1 MANIKVSA
9 VPSNTT
15 VTVQDGNNITAN
27 IQGGNNINVT
37 VTPTPKQVIQINRG
51 VSGGGGSTNTI
62 GGYPV
67 TITDAQRYD
76 VLMFG
81 VGEWVN
87 TPQTEVTDGGN
98 F

>member
-1 MANIKVSA
+1 MTVSA
-9 VPSNTT
+9 VPSNTN
-15 VTVQDGNNITAN
+15 VTVQDSNNITAN
-27 IQGGNNINVT
+27 IQGGNNVNVQ
-37 VTPTPKQVIQINRG
+37 VTPVAKQVIQINRG
-51 VSGGGGSTNTI
+51 VQGPSGNDNI

-67 TITDAQRYD
+67 VISDAQQYD

-87 TPQTEVTDGGN
+87 TPQTEIADGGN

>member
-1 MANIKVSA
+1 MANMNVNVI
-9 VPSNTT
+9 
-15 VTVQDGNNITAN
+15 DGNNLTV
-27 IQGGNNINVT
+27 Q
-37 VTPTPKQVIQINRG
+37 VTPVPKQTIQINRG
-51 VSGGGGSTNTI
+51 VAGKDGGDKI

-67 TITDAQRYD
+67 VITDANPYD

-87 TPQTEVTDGGN
+87 TPQTEIADGGN

>member
-1 MANIKVSA
+1 MANLKVSA
-9 VPSNTT
+9 VPNNTT

-27 IQGGNNINVT
+27 IQGGNTVNVQ
-37 VTPTPKQVIQINRG
+37 VTPVAKQIVQINRG
-51 VSGGGGSTNTI
+51 VAGKDGGDKI

-67 TITDAQRYD
+67 NITGANQYD

-87 TPQTEVTDGGN
+87 TPQTEISDGGN

>member
-1 MANIKVSA
+1 MANLNVNVI
-9 VPSNTT
+9 
-15 VTVQDGNNITAN
+15 DGNNL
-27 IQGGNNINVT
+27 NVQ
-37 VTPTPKQVIQINRG
+37 VTPVPKQVIQINRG
-51 VSGGGGSTNTI
+51 VAGKDGGDRI

-67 TITDAQRYD
+67 VITDAQQYD

>member
-1 MANIKVSA
+1 MAQLNVTA
-9 VPSNTT
+9 VPSNTN
-15 VTVQDGNNITAN
+15 VTVQNANNIVAN
-27 IQGGNNINVT
+27 IQGGNEVNVQ

-51 VSGGGGSTNTI
+51 VKGADGGDNI

-67 TITDAQRYD
+67 NVTGAQQYD

-81 VGEWVN
+81 VNEWVN
-87 TPQTEVTDGGN
+87 TPQTEIADGGN

>member
-15 VTVQDGNNITAN
+15 VSVQNGNNITAN
-27 IQGGNNINVT
+27 IQNGNNVNVT
-37 VTPTPKQVIQINRG
+37 VTPVAKQVVQINRG
-51 VSGGGGSTNTI
+51 VKGADGGDKI

-67 TITDAQRYD
+67 NVTGANQYD

-87 TPQTEVTDGGN
+87 TPQTEIADGGN

>member
-1 MANIKVSA
+1 MANMNV
-9 VPSNTT
+9 N
-15 VTVQDGNNITAN
+15 VQDGNNLTV
-27 IQGGNNINVT
+27 Q
-37 VTPTPKQVIQINRG
+37 VTPPARQTVQINRG
-51 VSGGGGSTNTI
+51 VAGRDGGDKI

-67 TITDAQRYD
+67 VVTSAQQYD

-87 TPQTEVTDGGN
+87 TPQTEIADGGN

>member
-51 VSGGGGSTNTI
+51 VQGASGNDNI

-67 TITDAQRYD
+67 VISDAQRYD

-87 TPQTEVTDGGN
+87 TPQTEITDGGN

>member
-1 MANIKVSA
+1 MANLKVSA
-9 VPSNTT
+9 VPNNTT

-27 IQGGNNINVT
+27 IQGGNTVNVQ
-37 VTPTPKQVIQINRG
+37 VTPVAKQIVQINRG
-51 VSGGGGSTNTI
+51 VAGKDGGDNI

-67 TITDAQRYD
+67 NITSANRYD

-87 TPQTEVTDGGN
+87 TPQTEITDGGN

>member
-1 MANIKVSA
+1 MAKLNVSA
-9 VPSNTT
+9 VPSNTN

-27 IQGGNNINVT
+27 IQSGNNINVT
-37 VTPTPKQVIQINRG
+37 VVPTPRQVIQINRG
-51 VSGGGGSTNTI
+51 GGGGGGDATTI

-67 TITDAQRYD
+67 NITGANQYD

>member
-1 MANIKVSA
+1 MNVNVI
-9 VPSNTT
+9 
-15 VTVQDGNNITAN
+15 DGNNLTV
-27 IQGGNNINVT
+27 Q
-37 VTPTPKQVIQINRG
+37 VTPVPKQTIQINRG
-51 VSGGGGSTNTI
+51 VAGKDGGDKI

-67 TITDAQRYD
+67 VITDANPYD

-87 TPQTEVTDGGN
+87 TPQTEIADGGN

>member
-1 MANIKVSA
+1 MANLNVS
-9 VPSNTT
+9 
-15 VTVQDGNNITAN
+15 VQDGNNL
-27 IQGGNNINVT
+27 NVQ

-51 VSGGGGSTNTI
+51 VKGADGGDNI

-67 TITDAQRYD
+67 SVTAAQQYD

-81 VGEWVN
+81 VNEWVN
-87 TPQTEVTDGGN
+87 TPQTEIADGGN

>member
-1 MANIKVSA
+1 MAKLNVTA
-9 VPSNTT
+9 VPSNTN
-15 VTVQDGNNITAN
+15 VTVQNANNIVAN
-27 IQGGNNINVT
+27 IQGGNEVNVQ

-51 VSGGGGSTNTI
+51 VKGADGGDNI

-67 TITDAQRYD
+67 SITGAQQYD

-81 VGEWVN
+81 VNEWVN
-87 TPQTEVTDGGN
+87 TPQTEIADGGN

>member
-1 MANIKVSA
+1 MARMTVSA
-9 VPSNTT
+9 VPSNTN

-27 IQGGNNINVT
+27 IQGGNNVNVS
-37 VTPTPKQVIQINRG
+37 VVPTPKQIIQINRG
-51 VSGGGGSTNTI
+51 VKGNDGGDKI

-67 TITDAQRYD
+67 VITDAQRYD

>member
-1 MANIKVSA
+1 MAKMTVSA
-9 VPSNTT
+9 VPSNTN
-15 VTVQDGNNITAN
+15 VTVQDSNNITAN
-27 IQGGNNINVT
+27 IQGGNTVNVQ
-37 VTPTPKQVIQINRG
+37 VTPVPKQIVQINRG
-51 VSGGGGSTNTI
+51 VKGADGGDKI

-67 TITDAQRYD
+67 VITDANRYD

-87 TPQTEVTDGGN
+87 TPQTEIADGGN

>member
-1 MANIKVSA
+1 M
-9 VPSNTT
+9 T
-15 VTVQDGNNITAN
+15 VNVVDGNNL
-27 IQGGNNINVT
+27 NVQ
-37 VTPTPKQVIQINRG
+37 VTPVPKQIIQINRG

-67 TITDAQRYD
+67 EITNAQRYD

-87 TPQTEVTDGGN
+87 TPQTEITDGGN

>member
-1 MANIKVSA
+1 MANL
-9 VPSNTT
+9 T
-15 VTVQDGNNITAN
+15 VNVIDGNNL
-27 IQGGNNINVT
+27 NVQ
-37 VTPTPKQVIQINRG
+37 VTPVPKQIIQINRG
-51 VSGGGGSTNTI
+51 VKGNDGGDNI

-67 TITDAQRYD
+67 NVTSPNQYD